1 MTDDEFIKKMKD
13 LGQDDE
19 YINSILR
26 HRDEEKEQGIIC
38 PIEVFILSNSYVK
51 IDEKDYLSYWGFHI
65 IQFFFKDIY

>member
-26 HRDEEKEQGIIC
+26 QRDEEKEQGIIC

-51 IDEKDYLSYWGFHI
+51 IDEKDYLSY
-65 IQFFFKDIY
+65 